1 MVAEKVVSRHN
12 LIFHPVFYMGASIQS
27 IASGKSLCIEAIFV
41 SHQSKEKLFEEKNR
55 PLGFSSYPMIG
66 LG

>member
-27 IASGKSLCIEAIFV
+27 IASGKSLCIEVIFV
-41 SHQSKEKLFEEKNR
+41 SHQSKEKLSEEKK
-55 PLGFSSYPMIG
+55 IDH
-66 LG
+66 